1 MLKKRIVAVLVVRDG
16 IVVQSIGFKRYL
28 PVGRPAI
35 ATEFLSDWGADEI
48 VLLDISASRLEREP
62 DYGMVRDAAKKC
74 RVPLVVGGGITRIEH
89 VGELIRCGAD
99 KVCVNRVLF
108 HDKNFVSAAAHVFGG
123 QCVVGSIDACL
134 LEEGYRVYDYL
145 QGGARDITP
154 VELARQLQE
163 DGIGE
168 IFINSVDRDGS
179 YAGFDLDL
187 VRQIC
192 EAVSVPVICC
202 GGAGE
207 FRHFVD
213 AFEKTGVSAAAAANM
228 LHFTEHSV
236 ITLKAM
242 ISCGV
247 LVRNESGASYVGSTF
262 DDGGRLLKKD
272 DAELENMRFIR
283 IEKETI

>member
-1 MLKKRIVAVLVVRDG
+1 VLVVRDG
-16 IVVQSIGFKRYL
+16 IVVQSIGFNRYL
-28 PVGRPAI
+28 PVGRPEI

-48 VLLDISASRLEREP
+48 VLLDISASREERGP
-62 DYGMVRDAAKKC
+62 DYAMVRDAARKC
-74 RVPLVVGGGITRIEH
+74 RVPLAVGGGITRIQH
-89 VGELIRCGAD
+89 VAELIRCGAD

-108 HDKNFVSAAAHVFGG
+108 LDETFVSATAHVFGG
-123 QCVVGSIDACL
+123 QCMVGSIDACL
-134 LEEGYRVYDYL
+134 VEKDYRVYDYL
-145 QGGARDITP
+145 RGGARDVTP
-154 VELARQLQE
+154 VELARKLQE

-179 YAGFDLDL
+179 YAGFDLEL
-187 VRQIC
+187 VGRIC

-202 GGAGE
+202 GGAGQ

-228 LHFTEHSV
+228 LHFIEHSV

-242 ISCGV
+242 ISSGGV
-247 LVRNESGASYVGSTF
+247 LVRQESSASYAGSMF
-262 DDGGRLLKKD
+262 DKGGRLLKKD